1 MKYFVYFIAV
11 CGIIGCL
18 ILGYFLNVVES
29 KDIDYKEFD
38 LDLTTQFYD
47 RNGNLLANVFNE
59 NRAYARFEEIPPRL
73 IEALIAIED
82 TSFFEHE
89 GINIDAIFRAIIKD
103 IQKGRLAEGAST
115 LTQQLV
121 KNHYLTNEKSI
132 KRKINEALI
141 SYEIE
146 KNLTKEQ
153 ILERYLNFIF
163 LGHGYYGIKT
173 AAAGYFHK
181 ELDELSLKEMA
192 MLVGLPKAPST
203 YDPTKRIDLSLS
215 RANAVLKRMYDL
227 GWISEA
233 EYKQNVA
240 LKPIVYDES
249 LTQNKAPYVVD
260 EAIRQLQAMGISD
273 IKTGGYKVELS
284 IDLDTQKIAEEAI
297 KFGYDELIKRDKD
310 IDLNQINGAMI
321 VTEPKSGDVLALV
334 GGVDYYK
341 SNFNRA
347 TMSNRQVGSS
357 FKPFV
362 YLSALNLGY
371 SPASEIAD
379 IARVFET
386 RDAQGK
392 KMIWKPKN
400 YGRDFNGL
408 ITLKEALTKSRNLAT
423 INLLLDTSLSYVHQ
437 TITKF
442 GFKNVPQDL
451 SIGLGSFGVSPYE
464 YAELYSIISNYGTKQ
479 PIRLI
484 TKITD
489 KYGNEVK
496 LENKEA
502 VEFVKPE
509 QAYLMIDMMKNV
521 VAAGTGGGAR
531 VAGIEIAGKTGTS
544 NKSIDAWFVGFTP
557 SIQVITWYGNDNNKP
572 MKYYEG
578 GARTAAPVF
587 RYFMQK
593 YLAAHPNIKRTFDIP
608 KGVSKRIIDGKTWF
622 YTDKSPLPKASR
634 NDILKQQEEDGLM
647 F

>member
-1 MKYFVYFIAV
+1 MKSLFYFIAI
-11 CGIIGCL
+11 CGIIGCG
-18 ILGYFLNVVES
+18 ILGYFLSHVDGKN
-29 KDIDYKEFD
+29 IDYKEFD

-47 RNGNLLANVFNE
+47 RNGKLLANVFEE
-59 NRAYARFEEIPPRL
+59 NRSYVKFDEIPPRL

-89 GINIDAIFRAIIKD
+89 GVNIDAIFRAIIKD

-132 KRKINEALI
+132 KRKINEAII

-146 KNLTKEQ
+146 KTLTKEE

-181 ELDELSLKEMA
+181 ELHELNLKEMA
-192 MLVGLPKAPST
+192 ILVGLPKAPST
-203 YDPTKRIDLSLS
+203 YDPTKRLDLSLS

-249 LTQNKAPYVVD
+249 LSQNKAPYVVD
-260 EAIRQLQAMGISD
+260 EAIRQLKAMGIED
-273 IKTGGYKVELS
+273 IKTGGYSVELS
-284 IDLDTQKIAEEAI
+284 IDLDTQNMAQEALVY
-297 KFGYDELIKRDKD
+297 GYNELIKRDKD
-310 IDLNQINGAMI
+310 IDLNQINGAMV
-321 VTEPKSGDVLALV
+321 VTEPRTGAVLALV
-334 GGVDYYK
+334 GGVDYKK

-371 SPASEIAD
+371 SPKSDIAD

-386 RDAQGK
+386 RDASGK
-392 KMIWKPKN
+392 KMIWNPKN
-400 YGRDFNGL
+400 YGRDFKGL
-408 ITLKEALTKSRNLAT
+408 ITLKEALAKSRNLAT
-423 INLLLDTSLSYVHQ
+423 INLLLDITLGHVHSV
-437 TITKF
+437 ISKY
-442 GFKNVPQDL
+442 GFTGVPEDL

-464 YAELYSIISNYGTKQ
+464 YAELYSVISNYGTKQ
-479 PIRLI
+479 PISLI
-484 TKITD
+484 TKVTD
-489 KYGNEVK
+489 KYGKEVELPK
-496 LENKEA
+496 RESEKFME
-502 VEFVKPE
+502 PS
-509 QAYLMIDMMKNV
+509 QAFLMIDMMRSV
-521 VAAGTGGGAR
+521 VLNGTGGGAR
-531 VAGIEIAGKTGTS
+531 VYGLEIAGKTGTS
-544 NKSIDAWFVGFTP
+544 NKSVDAWFVGFSP
-557 SIQVITWYGNDNNKP
+557 EIQVITWYGNDNNKP

-587 RYFMQK
+587 RHFMSNYYK
-593 YLAAHPNIKRTFDIP
+593 AHPNMKSRFDIP
-608 KGVSKRIIDGKTWF
+608 KGVYKRSVDGALWY

-634 NDILKQQEEDGLM
+634 NDILKQQEAEGLM